1 VTTFFVLLIGYT
13 VSQFFRSFLAVV
25 APELASD
32 LSLTANDLGQISATW
47 FIAFALAQFP
57 VGYALDRAGP
67 RRTVPVFM
75 LCAVVGSF
83 VFASA
88 RNSTHCIIAMA
99 LIGIGCAPVYMGAL
113 YLFGRLY
120 PAQRF
125 ALLSSWLLGIGSA
138 GNLLSATPL
147 AYAMSVVGWRAA
159 LLGVAALTL
168 LSAAAVFIVTKD
180 PPRIE
185 HPAGRATGWGALVE
199 ILSIRALW
207 PILPLTAVSYA
218 LIAAERGLWIGPY
231 LAEVHRLAPIA
242 RGNAT
247 LTMAIAMT
255 IGALLYGPLDQI
267 FRTRKWVV
275 LAGNILT
282 GLAFVALGQVARPGL
297 GPAVALL
304 AVIGGAGMSYAVL
317 MAHARPFFPEHLFG
331 RGITFMNFVFI
342 GGAGLIQVGSGAYV
356 RALEEAGGQPAEV
369 FARLHT
375 TFGLLLLAAS
385 AIYVISK
392 EKR

>member
-1 VTTFFVLLIGYT
+1 VTTFLVLLIGYT
-13 VSQFFRSFLAVV
+13 VSQFFRSFLAVI
-25 APELASD
+25 APELSRD
-32 LSLTANDLGQISATW
+32 LSLTANDLGQISAVW
-47 FIAFALAQFP
+47 FIGFAVAQFP
-57 VGYALDRAGP
+57 VGFALDRAGP
-67 RRTVPVFM
+67 RRTVPAFM
-75 LCAVVGSF
+75 LCAVIGSV
-83 VFASA
+83 VFASG
-88 RNSTHCIIAMA
+88 RNSTHSLIGMT

-120 PAQRF
+120 PVHRF
-125 ALLSSWLLGIGSA
+125 ALLSSWLLGLGSA

-147 AYAMSVVGWRAA
+147 AFVMSLTGWRAA

-168 LSAAAVFIVTKD
+168 LSAAAVFVVTKD

-185 HPAGRATGWGALVE
+185 HPAGHGNGWGALVE

-218 LIAAERGLWIGPY
+218 LIAAERGLWVGPY
-231 LAEVHRLAPIA
+231 LAEVHGLAPIA

-255 IGALLYGPLDQI
+255 VGALLYGPLDQV
-267 FRTRKWVV
+267 FRSRKWVV
-275 LAGNILT
+275 LAGSILT
-282 GLAFVALGQVARPGL
+282 GLAFLALGQLAQLSL
-297 GPAVALL
+297 GKAVALL

-317 MAHARPFFPEHLFG
+317 MAHARPFFPEHLLG
-331 RGITFMNFVFI
+331 RGMTFMNFVFI
-342 GGAGLIQVGSGAYV
+342 GGAGLLQVGSGAYV
-356 RALEEAGGQPAEV
+356 RVLEESGGQPAEV

-375 TFGLLLLAAS
+375 TFGVVLLATAV
-385 AIYVISK
+385 IYAFAK